1 MPLRGLK
8 RPSKR
13 PNCSPHGL
21 EFGHFVSPK
30 GRKQNSPWASALGR
44 HPREHRPEGA
54 AECRALFPEKNVR
67 RKRLDAVSIRISSQC
82 KNSHRSFT
90 EKTACTGKGTGAS
103 NTITIYLY
111 TLYPMRF
118 GRPFRAISL
127 CVSIPG
133 LKPWA
138 VFYAPFGRLEHTR
151 EKVQTTG
158 TGVLARQ
165 FAENSFTIGL
175 RWSSSS
181 FSFSRTSLTV

>member
-1 MPLRGLK
+1 
-8 RPSKR
+8 RPR
-13 PNCSPHGL
+13 L

-44 HPREHRPEGA
+44 HPLEHRPERA

-82 KNSHRSFT
+82 RNSHRSFA

-151 EKVQTTG
+151 EKSKLQG
-158 TGVLARQ
+158 RA
-165 FAENSFTIGL
+165 
-175 RWSSSS
+175 SSPVNLPRTASLLVCAGPRRR
-181 FSFSRTSLTV
+181 SRSR